1 MREHFAHQLANNKI
15 VTQEALDKVSIKTY
29 LSGKDIKPDDTV
41 LFAFMKIN
49 KDVAELIALHEDE
62 IDKYEF
68 SHYPT
73 DHIPEIK
80 LK

>member
-1 MREHFAHQLANNKI
+1 
-15 VTQEALDKVSIKTY
+15 
-29 LSGKDIKPDDTV
+29 
-41 LFAFMKIN
+41 MKIN

>member
-15 VTQEALDKVSIKTY
+15 ITQEALDKVSIKTY
-29 LSGKDIKPDDTV
+29 LSGRDTKPDDTV

-49 KDVAELIALHEDE
+49 KDVAELIALHEDK

-68 SHYPT
+68 IHYPT

>member
-29 LSGKDIKPDDTV
+29 LSGKDIKPDDIV
-41 LFAFMKIN
+41 LFAFIRNQKNSI
-49 KDVAELIALHEDE
+49 ELIALHEDE

-68 SHYPT
+68 LHYPT